1 MRISALRITV
11 TGFPRLADGSL
22 TIGVLAA
29 VQLESIISNLSS
41 SIQVSTSAAAC
52 HWHAGLGRVVFD
64 LRRHGGEFGRA
75 RNDHHI
81 ELERH
86 ARAPERPNA
95 RPRVL
100 PAAAALPLHRHKP
113 PGVDARLVNVR
124 PERPGAQRLCA
135 IRAFRRV
142 RARRW

>member
-52 HWHAGLGRVVFD
+52 HWHAGLGRVGRLTCFVQPRPGETQELVIGGTTV
-64 LRRHGGEFGRA
+64 LR
-75 RNDHHI
+75 
-81 ELERH
+81 
-86 ARAPERPNA
+86 
-95 RPRVL
+95 VTKTSM
-100 PAAAALPLHRHKP
+100 PAASMALALALCRLQ
-113 PGVDARLVNVR
+113 VAR
-124 PERPGAQRLCA
+124 
-135 IRAFRRV
+135 
-142 RARRW
+142 